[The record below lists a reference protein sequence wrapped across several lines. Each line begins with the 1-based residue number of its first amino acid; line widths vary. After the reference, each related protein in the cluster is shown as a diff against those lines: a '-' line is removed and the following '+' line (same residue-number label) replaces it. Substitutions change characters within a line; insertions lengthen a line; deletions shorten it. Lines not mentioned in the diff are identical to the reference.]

1 MRAKGV
7 DSVRFGF
14 LLVGFAFAI
23 SPELRAQ
30 PANQGW
36 VSTYVF
42 AHGGCKSHRD
52 LFQGFILN
60 RGASRDLLGRSAADW
75 KEADAAEALR
85 VYKDCDA
92 LFITQGQSGDSR
104 QQLMA
109 RMYAAN
115 AATQAVA
122 LQNALS
128 NFVNTGKVQQQQ
140 SRLEQEAWL
149 AQSRA
154 DAQRKLDE
162 ESRKAQSQR
171 DKLLEQS
178 KVDQEAAEE
187 SARRANEEAPK
198 IAQVTK
204 EAEEARAARQAAEA
218 RLAEVRGQIAAEN
231 AKGATE
237 MAKRQAVEAAQQAER
252 RRQAEQEE
260 DVKLSQKCQV
270 NLERFNQARFGM
282 QLREVERLFGC
293 KGSQTSGTR
302 IPGYGVVSTY
312 SWEGTS
318 FPSNVTATFRNSSLE
333 SKAQVGLD

>member
-1 MRAKGV
+1 MRTKSAGLVCFGV
-7 DSVRFGF
+7 SLIGSLFIS
-14 LLVGFAFAI
+14 APAI
-23 SPELRAQ
+23 RAQ
-30 PANQGW
+30 PTNESW

-60 RGASRDLLGRSAADW
+60 GGASRELLGRPATDW
-75 KEADAAEALR
+75 SETDAAEALR

-92 LFITQGQSGDSR
+92 LFIAQGQRGDPR

-109 RMYAAN
+109 RLYAAN
-115 AATQAVA
+115 TAAQAVA

-128 NFVNTGKVQQQQ
+128 TFVRTGTVQQQQ
-140 SRLEQEAWL
+140 RRLEETARV

-154 DAQRKLDE
+154 DAQRKLDAD
-162 ESRKAQSQR
+162 SRKAQSER

-178 KVDQEAAEE
+178 ELDRQAAEE
-187 SARRANEEAPK
+187 AARRANEEAPK

-204 EAEEARAARQAAEA
+204 QAEEARAARQAAEA
-218 RLAEVRGQIAAEN
+218 RLAEVRSQIAAES

-237 MAKRQAVEAAQQAER
+237 VARQQLAEAAQQAEQR
-252 RRQAEQEE
+252 KQAEREE
-260 DVKLSQKCQV
+260 DVRLSQKCQV
-270 NLERFNQARFGM
+270 TLEQFNQARFGM

-293 KGSQTSGTR
+293 KGNQTSGTR

-312 SWEGTS
+312 SWEGTA
-318 FPSNVTATFRNSSLE
+318 FPSNVTATFRNSGLE
-333 SKAQVGLD
+333 SKAQMGLD

>member
-1 MRAKGV
+1 MRAKGGKF
-7 DSVRFGF
+7 VRFGVLF
-14 LLVGFAFAI
+14 VGVLFAG

-30 PANQGW
+30 PTNQGW
-36 VSTYVF
+36 VFTYVF

-60 RGASRDLLGRSAADW
+60 RGASRNLLGRSATDW
-75 KEADAAEALR
+75 NEADAAEALR
-85 VYKDCDA
+85 VYKECDA
-92 LFITQGQSGDSR
+92 LFIAQGQGGDSR

-128 NFVNTGKVQQQQ
+128 NFVSTGMVQKGQ
-140 SRLEQEAWL
+140 SHLEEEARV
-149 AQSRA
+149 AQSRT

-178 KVDQEAAEE
+178 KIDQEAAEE
-187 SARRANEEAPK
+187 ASRRANEEVPK

-204 EAEEARAARQAAEA
+204 QAEEARAARQSAEA
-218 RLAEVRGQIAAEN
+218 RLAEVRGQIASEN
-231 AKGATE
+231 AKAATE
-237 MAKRQAVEAAQQAER
+237 MAKRQSVEAAEQAEQR
-252 RRQAEQEE
+252 KQADQEE
-260 DVKLSQKCQV
+260 DVRLSRKCQV
-270 NLERFNQARFGM
+270 TLERFNQARFGM

-293 KGSQTSGTR
+293 KGSQTTGTR

-312 SWEGTS
+312 SWEGTA
-318 FPSNVTATFRNSSLE
+318 FPSTVTATFRNSSLE